1 MENNNTTKLKKYL
14 KTVFVI
20 VLIAIT
26 GLLILPY
33 RNKLSAAAVR
43 GEKFDLWADKV
54 FGKRDFGENSPRKVV
69 PYKLHTPGGVIVDR
83 SVSPGRAY
91 VWDAGNSRIVGVDL
105 STCYATEI
113 TESCI
118 ADIIIGQPSG
128 TDYGACNQ
136 DASFSDYPNRKPAS
150 ATSLCGIGEWTHTT
164 LEDKSFTSMA
174 TDSDGNLYVADSL
187 NHRVLKFIS
196 PFTTDTVAD
205 QVWGQTDFTGNSC
218 NKTGGYLQAAPSPDN
233 SSLCFSSI
241 GGSGSGVTIDL
252 TGNLWVADGG
262 NNRVLRFSK
271 SGGNISQNADLVLGQ
286 PNFTTGGDY
295 SYGDS
300 LNQFASPSSIGVDS
314 LGNIYVAD
322 QGNNRILKFTP
333 PFTNGMSGTVVMDGA
348 DFHDNLLAIQ
358 MTPDGNGF
366 FTSELSFSTNFFN
379 KRDLNGNAIV
389 QEFSYWNPGGGS
401 IGIDTNGSVLTSSYV
416 YGNGI
421 IKHDFDIDT
430 NTFVI
435 ERDLFP
441 TPWGYNATSA
451 DRLEQGGWAGMVVL
465 SNGQLVVTDNRML
478 FWNNAINLSNG
489 AAPDGY
495 VGGSSAIDITPGFN
509 ILAADES
516 DRIFVKNSDGE
527 IEVFQGPLSL
537 SSTPIQTIA
546 GTLNLAGGGTIA
558 FPNFNGMAV
567 NSDSTHLWLT
577 DGFNNR
583 AIRIRNP
590 LTSPLVDIVIGQE
603 DIMGNECN
611 RGLTFPTTAP
621 IDTLCN
627 PGAVK
632 LDKYNNLY
640 ISDHFFELSGNYRI
654 LMFSAEILPASPS
667 TVLFDL
673 SATKEFPWDLYSF
686 ASFEPAFDSTN
697 RMVIGFNPYSQQRF
711 LRYFNNPTSYNSSNP
726 SDSQFAIH
734 NGSLN
739 DFYGWPFALTF
750 DSNDNLFVYDTN
762 RGKIMVY
769 FQPFIEPPVISL
781 ITPVPS
787 LTVDTTPPFTFNS
800 NKAGT
805 ITFGGVCS
813 SSSST
818 AVLGNNTISLNTL
831 SPGTYS
837 GCTLFLTDDHSN
849 QSNTIN
855 INTFKVTTVAAQ
867 RKLKGDFNN
876 DGYVNLQDLSI
887 LAAFWN
893 QNVTN
898 ADANGDNKVNISDLS
913 IVAQNW
919 LQNV

>member
-1 MENNNTTKLKKYL
+1 MENNNTTKLKKYFR
-14 KTVFVI
+14 TDFVI
-20 VLIAIT
+20 VLIALT
-26 GLLILPY
+26 GLFILPY
-33 RNKLSAAAVR
+33 LNKVSAAAVR

-69 PYKLHTPGGVIVDR
+69 PYKLHTPGGVVVDR

-91 VWDAGNSRIVGVDL
+91 IWDSGNNRIVGINL
-105 STCYATEI
+105 STCYSTEI

-118 ADIIIGQPSG
+118 ADVIIGQPSG

-174 TDSDGNLYVADSL
+174 TDPEGNLYVADSL

-205 QVWGQTDFTGNSC
+205 QVWGQDNFTGNYC
-218 NKTGGYLQAAPSPDN
+218 NKTGGYLEAAPSPDG

-241 GGSGSGVTIDL
+241 GGGGSGVFVDS

-262 NNRVLRFSK
+262 NNRVLRFPF
-271 SGGNISQNADLVLGQ
+271 SGGSISSSADLVIGQ
-286 PNFTTGGDY
+286 SSFTNGGDY
-295 SYGDS
+295 SYGTG
-300 LNQFASPSSIGVDS
+300 LNQFSSPSSIGMDNA
-314 LGNIYVAD
+314 GNLYVTD
-322 QGNNRILKFTP
+322 EGNNRVLKFVP
-333 PFTNGMSGTVVMDGA
+333 PFSNGMSGTLLMDSS
-348 DFHDNLLAIQ
+348 DFHDRILSIQ
-358 MTPDGNGF
+358 MTPLGDGF
-366 FTSELSFSTNFFN
+366 FTSEHSGFTNFFN
-379 KRDLNGNAIV
+379 KRDLNGNTLV
-389 QEFSYWNPGGGS
+389 DEFSYWNPGGGS
-401 IGIDTNGSVLTSSYV
+401 IGIDANGSILTGSYV

-421 IKHDFDIDT
+421 IKHDYDVDL

-435 ERDLFP
+435 TRDLFP
-441 TPWGYNATSA
+441 TPASYNETSA

-478 FWNNAINLSNG
+478 FWNNALNLASG

-495 VGGSSAIDITPGFN
+495 VGGSSAVDVTPGFN
-509 ILAADES
+509 ILAVDET
-516 DRIFVKNSDGE
+516 DRIFVKNGSGE
-527 IEVFQGPLSL
+527 IEVYQGPLTL
-537 SSTPIQTIA
+537 SSTPILTIT
-546 GTLNLAGGGTIA
+546 GTLNLTGGGTIG

-590 LTSPLVDIVIGQE
+590 LTSPIVDIVIGQE
-603 DIMGNECN
+603 DISGNECN

-621 IDTLCN
+621 INTLCN

-654 LMFSAEILPASPS
+654 LMFSADILPASPS

-673 SATKEFPWDLYSF
+673 SASKEFPWDLYSF

-711 LRYFNNPTSYNSSNP
+711 LRYFNNPVSFNPSNP
-726 SDSQFAIH
+726 SDNQFAIPD
-734 NGSLN
+734 GSLN

-769 FQPFIEPPVISL
+769 YQPFITAPVLSL
-781 ITPVPS
+781 VTPVS
-787 LTVDTTPPFTFNS
+787 TVTVDTSPPFTFNT

-805 ITFGGVCS
+805 LTFGGACS
-813 SSSST
+813 SSITT

-837 GCTLFLTDDHSN
+837 NCTLFLTDDHSN
-849 QSNTIN
+849 QSNIIN
-855 INTFKVTTVAAQ
+855 LNTFQITTVAAQ
-867 RKLKGDFNN
+867 RKLSGDFNN
-876 DGYVNLQDLSI
+876 DGQVNLQDLSI